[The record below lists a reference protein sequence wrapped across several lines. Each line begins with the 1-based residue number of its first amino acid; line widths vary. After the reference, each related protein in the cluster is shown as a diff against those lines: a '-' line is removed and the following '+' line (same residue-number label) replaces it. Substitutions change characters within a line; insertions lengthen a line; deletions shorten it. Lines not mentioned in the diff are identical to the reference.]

1 MGDDAARVH
10 FCPCAGCGDNRTYRD
25 SCVRELSLAVLHLP
39 DVFVQ
44 QSLCGNHLAAVD
56 HAAAAHSQEEVRTLC
71 LCLFQALFH
80 QRQARIGLYAAK
92 LNKGNARIVELCHH
106 DIIQADVRCAAA
118 GVYTTNKVCGA
129 PIKVDRAHLTD
140 GYAQAI
146 VVNSGNANTC
156 AANGVA
162 LAEECCEL
170 VGKALNIDAKDV
182 LPSST
187 GVIGQPMVIDPFARG
202 IPAAAAKLAADA
214 QGSTDAAT
222 AIMTT
227 DTHKKEYAIQFELGG
242 KTCTVGAIGKGSGM
256 IAPNMAT
263 MLAFYTTDA
272 AVSPA
277 LLEKALKTVVPGTY
291 NQMSVDLDTST
302 NDTLIIMA
310 SGLAG
315 NPEITEENADYDA
328 FVAALTAIAEHM
340 CAEHAG
346 DGEGAT
352 HLITCEVTHA
362 PDLKTARA
370 VSRSVVC
377 SNLFKAAV
385 FGRDANWGRILCA
398 IGYTPGD
405 FSIDKVCVWLSS
417 KAGEVYVCE
426 NAAYHPYSEDEAA
439 KVLAEHDILV
449 KVDMGTGDASAK
461 AWGCDLTYDYVKING
476 DYRT

>member
-1 MGDDAARVH
+1 MSEFKVVPGGVCAPKGFSASGVH
-10 FCPCAGCGDNRTYRD
+10 AGIRHNPGKLD
-25 SCVRELSLAVLHLP
+25 LA
-39 DVFVQ
+39 
-44 QSLCGNHLAAVD
+44 
-56 HAAAAHSQEEVRTLC
+56 
-71 LCLFQALFH
+71 
-80 QRQARIGLYAAK
+80 
-92 LNKGNARIVELCHH
+92 
-106 DIIQADVRCAAA
+106 IIKADVRCAAA
-118 GVYTTNKVCGA
+118 GVFTTNKVYGA
-129 PIKVDRAHLTD
+129 PIKVDRAHLAD

-162 LAEECCEL
+162 LATQCCEL
-170 VGKALNIDAKDV
+170 TAKALGIDAADV
-182 LPSST
+182 LPAST
-187 GVIGQPMVIDPFARG
+187 GVIGQPMVIDPFERG
-202 IPAAAAKLAADA
+202 IPEAAAQLEATAHGSNQAAK
-214 QGSTDAAT
+214 

-227 DTHKKEYAIQFELGG
+227 DTYEKEYAIEFTLGG
-242 KTCTVGAIGKGSGM
+242 KTCRMGAIGKGSGM

-352 HLITCEVTHA
+352 HLIACEVTHA

-405 FSIDKVCVWLSS
+405 FSIDKVCVWLSR
-417 KAGEVYVCE
+417 KAGEVYVC
-426 NAAYHPYSEDEAA
+426 
-439 KVLAEHDILV
+439 
-449 KVDMGTGDASAK
+449 
-461 AWGCDLTYDYVKING
+461 
-476 DYRT
+476 

>member
-1 MGDDAARVH
+1 MQYKEVAGGI
-10 FCPCAGCGDNRTYRD
+10 CAPKG
-25 SCVRELSLAVLHLP
+25 
-39 DVFVQ
+39 F
-44 QSLCGNHLAAVD
+44 
-56 HAAAAHSQEEVRTLC
+56 AAAGVHCGIRANHSEKYDL
-71 LCLFQALFH
+71 ALIK
-80 QRQARIGLYAAK
+80 A
-92 LNKGNARIVELCHH
+92 E
-106 DIIQADVRCAAA
+106 VRCAAA

-129 PIKVDRAHLTD
+129 PIKVDRAHLAD

-156 AANGVA
+156 AA
-162 LAEECCEL
+162 
-170 VGKALNIDAKDV
+170 
-182 LPSST
+182 T

-202 IPAAAAKLAADA
+202 IPAAAEKLAATA

-242 KTCTVGAIGKGSGM
+242 KVCTVGAIGKGSGM

-315 NPEITEENADYDA
+315 NPEICEENADYAA

-449 KVDMGTGDASAK
+449 KVDMGTGEASAK

>member
-1 MGDDAARVH
+1 M
-10 FCPCAGCGDNRTYRD
+10 
-25 SCVRELSLAVLHLP
+25 
-39 DVFVQ
+39 
-44 QSLCGNHLAAVD
+44 
-56 HAAAAHSQEEVRTLC
+56 
-71 LCLFQALFH
+71 
-80 QRQARIGLYAAK
+80 
-92 LNKGNARIVELCHH
+92 
-106 DIIQADVRCAAA
+106 RCAAA

-129 PIKVDRAHLTD
+129 PIKVDRAHLAD

-162 LAEECCEL
+162 LAEECCAL
-170 VGKALNIDAKDV
+170 VGKALNIDEKDV
-182 LPSST
+182 LPAST

-202 IPAAAAKLAADA
+202 IPAAAEKLAATA

-242 KTCTVGAIGKGSGM
+242 KVCTVGAIGKGSGM

-315 NPEITEENADYDA
+315 NPEICEEN
-328 FVAALTAIAEHM
+328 
-340 CAEHAG
+340 
-346 DGEGAT
+346 
-352 HLITCEVTHA
+352 
-362 PDLKTARA
+362 
-370 VSRSVVC
+370 
-377 SNLFKAAV
+377 
-385 FGRDANWGRILCA
+385 NWGRILCA

>member
-1 MGDDAARVH
+1 MKYQEVSGGICAPKGFAAAGVH
-10 FCPCAGCGDNRTYRD
+10 CGIRANRTKYD
-25 SCVRELSLAVLHLP
+25 LALIK
-39 DVFVQ
+39 
-44 QSLCGNHLAAVD
+44 A
-56 HAAAAHSQEEVRTLC
+56 E
-71 LCLFQALFH
+71 
-80 QRQARIGLYAAK
+80 
-92 LNKGNARIVELCHH
+92 
-106 DIIQADVRCAAA
+106 VRCAAA

-129 PIKVDRAHLTD
+129 PIKVDRAHLAD

-146 VVNSGNANTC
+146 LVNSGNANTC
-156 AANGVA
+156 AANGVE
-162 LAEECCEL
+162 LAEECCRLTGE
-170 VGKALNIDAKDV
+170 ALGIPAKDV
-182 LPSST
+182 LPAST
-187 GVIGQPMVIDPFARG
+187 GVIGQPMTIDLFAAG
-202 IPAAAAKLAADA
+202 IPAAAAKLAATA
-214 QGSTDAAT
+214 EGSADAAT

-277 LLEKALKTVVPGTY
+277 MLQKALREVVPGTY

-302 NDTLIIMA
+302 NDTLIVMA

-315 NPEITEENADYDA
+315 NPVVDAEGPDYDA
-328 FVAALTAIAEHM
+328 FVEALTAIAEHM

-352 HLITCEVTHA
+352 HLITCEVSGA

-417 KAGEVYVCE
+417 AAGEVYVCE
-426 NAAYHPYSEDEAA
+426 NAAYHPYSEEEAA

-449 KVDMGTGDASAK
+449 RVEMGLGSACAK

>member
-1 MGDDAARVH
+1 MAKYKVISGGV
-10 FCPCAGCGDNRTYRD
+10 C
-25 SCVRELSLAVLHLP
+25 
-39 DVFVQ
+39 
-44 QSLCGNHLAAVD
+44 
-56 HAAAAHSQEEVRTLC
+56 
-71 LCLFQALFH
+71 
-80 QRQARIGLYAAK
+80 AAK
-92 LNKGNARIVELCHH
+92 GFSASGVHAGFRANPNKLDLA
-106 DIIQADVRCAAA
+106 IIKADVRCAAA
-118 GVYTTNKVCGA
+118 GVYTTNKVYGA
-129 PIKVDRAHLTD
+129 PIKVDRAHLVD
-140 GYAQAI
+140 GHAQA
-146 VVNSGNANTC
+146 VLVNSGNANTC
-156 AANGVA
+156 AANGVD
-162 LAEECCEL
+162 LANECCAL
-170 VGKALNIDAKDV
+170 VAQQLGIAAEDV
-182 LPSST
+182 LPAST
-187 GVIGQPMVIDPFARG
+187 GVIGQPMTIDPFARG
-202 IPAAAAKLAADA
+202 IPAAAARLQASAEGSSEAAK
-214 QGSTDAAT
+214 

-227 DTHKKEYAIQFELGG
+227 DTYEKEYAIEFELAG
-242 KTCTVGAIGKGSGM
+242 KTCRLGAIGKGSGM
-256 IAPNMAT
+256 IA

-272 AVSPA
+272 AVSPE
-277 LLEKALKTVVPGTY
+277 LLQKALRAVVPTTY

-302 NDTLIIMA
+302 NDTLLLLA
-310 SGLAG
+310 SGLSG
-315 NPEITEENADYDA
+315 NEPVVTEGPEYDK
-328 FVAALTAIAEHM
+328 FLAALGAVAEHM
-340 CAEHAG
+340 CALHAS

-449 KVDMGTGDASAK
+449 KVDMGTGEASAK